1 MKGIKHKN
9 PMQTRHG
16 RPRYKAYSITQLLD
30 AYEKTSVPKAKEKIL
45 NMLNYKSKK
54 KDRKSTRL
62 NSSHTDISRMP
73 SSA

>member
-30 AYEKTSVPKAKEKIL
+30 AYEKTSVPKVKEKIL

-54 KDRKSTRL
+54 NGLTFQLSKTA
-62 NSSHTDISRMP
+62 P
-73 SSA
+73 